1 MEPVHSDS
9 PPRSRGRRFAIWAA
23 VALGVWA
30 ALWLLARSTAPG
42 VTQPPPR
49 AQPSGAGG
57 KSSISPTFSHNE
69 GWSVRTGGVLVPGS
83 RGLPMAIAANVPLAR
98 QDVAFIAA
106 NGLSESAPTATLSS
120 LQPRGVVILAVLPF
134 PFGGRPAPP
143 HFGDFPDR
151 SLPLQLSDARVN
163 RQWQS
168 QPRQDSP
175 EYDIWGRVE
184 GTYVE
189 VSVYFGTPRP
199 SAATYASAQAELAR
213 LVLPPK
219 PARETPLPA
228 NWTAGNAGTLTIQTP
243 PGWTF
248 SGNPAPLVELAEGN
262 WPFPNGGSCGP
273 EAALRSMPRDGAF
286 IWLSEIVLGPR
297 EGGFPP
303 RPARF
308 SLRGLRPIRRECSGA
323 PYLIQFRDHG
333 RAFQAQIA
341 FGPDA
346 SAATKTEAM
355 RSLSSLRVGSG
366 AD

>member
-1 MEPVHSDS
+1 S
-9 PPRSRGRRFAIWAA
+9 PDRPARPRGRRLAIWAA

-30 ALWLLARSTAPG
+30 AIWLLARSTAPG
-42 VTQPPPR
+42 VTHHPPPR
-49 AQPSGAGG
+49 AQPSGGG
-57 KSSISPTFSHNE
+57 RQSSMSPTFSDSD
-69 GWSVRTGGVLVPGS
+69 GWSVRTAGLVVPGS
-83 RGLPMAIAANVPLAR
+83 PGLPMAIAANVPLAR

-151 SLPLQLSDARVN
+151 KLPLQLSDARVN

-199 SAATYASAQAELAR
+199 SAATYTAAQSELAR
-213 LVLPPK
+213 LVLPAQPG
-219 PARETPLPA
+219 RETPPPA
-228 NWTAGNAGTLTIQTP
+228 TSTTGNAGTLTIQTP

-248 SGNPAPLVELAEGN
+248 AGNPAPLVELAEGN
-262 WPFPNGGSCGP
+262 WPFPRGGSCGP
-273 EAALRSMPRDGAF
+273 QAA
-286 IWLSEIVLGPR
+286 
-297 EGGFPP
+297 
-303 RPARF
+303 
-308 SLRGLRPIRRECSGA
+308 
-323 PYLIQFRDHG
+323 
-333 RAFQAQIA
+333 
-341 FGPDA
+341 
-346 SAATKTEAM
+346 
-355 RSLSSLRVGSG
+355 
-366 AD
+366 